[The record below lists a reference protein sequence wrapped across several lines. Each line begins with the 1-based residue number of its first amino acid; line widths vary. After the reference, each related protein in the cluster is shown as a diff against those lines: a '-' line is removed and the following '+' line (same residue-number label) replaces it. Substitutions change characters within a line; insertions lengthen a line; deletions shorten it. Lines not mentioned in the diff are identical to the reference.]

1 MVFVLVIALGIF
13 LDQAAKWLIVRS
25 LPVGGGFEVIPGI
38 LDIHH
43 VRNTGAAWSMFS
55 ENTMGLAI
63 FSLVMLVGLSIW
75 FCRVPRENLLLRLAI
90 SVVISGAVG
99 NMIDRFR
106 LGYVVDFLELPHWP
120 VFNVADMLLCGGV
133 AALAV
138 LLLLD
143 ERAAGRNRPDNQDK
157 QDKQGEQGVN
167 I

>member
-1 MVFVLVIALGIF
+1 MIYLLVIVLGII
-13 LDQAAKWLIVRS
+13 LDQLTKWLIVQA
-25 LPVGGGFEVIPGI
+25 LPVGSGFAVIPGI

-55 ENTMGLAI
+55 ENTLGLAV
-63 FSLVMLVGLSIW
+63 FSLVMLVGLSVW
-75 FCRVPRENLLLRLAI
+75 FWRTPRENIWLRLALA
-90 SVVISGAVG
+90 VVISGAVG

-138 LLLLD
+138 LLLLE
-143 ERAAGRNRPDNQDK
+143 ERAAGRDK
-157 QDKQGEQGVN
+157 HTDTHINAGSGE
-167 I
+167 

>member
-1 MVFVLVIALGIF
+1 MIFALVIVLGIV
-13 LDQAAKWLIVRS
+13 LDQVSKWLIVRS
-25 LPVGGGFEVIPGI
+25 LPVGSGFEVIPGV

-43 VRNTGAAWSMFS
+43 VHNTGAAWSMFN

-63 FSLVMLVGLSIW
+63 FSLVMLLGLSIW
-75 FCRVPRENLLLRLAI
+75 FCRVPCENLRLRLAI

-143 ERAAGRNRPDNQDK
+143 ERAADRNTQDK
-157 QDKQGEQGVN
+157 QDKQETRTEE
-167 I
+167 